1 MKFVTY
7 INNAQEFVGIV
18 IGQKVIKI
26 NEIFNTLGIA
36 SVTSMTELI
45 EGFEENTLEKIKNA
59 ISSNNFNYVSLDTI
73 KLLAPIPN
81 PKRNIF
87 CLGKNYIEHVKEI
100 KQTKISGTGIPD
112 FPIYFTK
119 VDRKSV
125 V

>member
-45 EGFEENTLEKIKNA
+45 EGFEENTLEKI
-59 ISSNNFNYVSLDTI
+59 
-73 KLLAPIPN
+73 
-81 PKRNIF
+81 
-87 CLGKNYIEHVKEI
+87 
-100 KQTKISGTGIPD
+100 
-112 FPIYFTK
+112 
-119 VDRKSV
+119 DRKSV